1 MDIVT
6 TYTAVPCNRT
16 RVVVALG
23 NFDGV
28 HCGHQHVIERAIAKA
43 QKRGV
48 PAGVLTFN
56 PHPREVLN
64 PAKTPFHLADR
75 ETCLQQFA
83 KLGVDVT
90 FLLPFTKEF
99 CAMPAEEFVREV
111 LIEGLQVSGVVVGY
125 DFLFGHQRQGN
136 TKMLK
141 HLGEQYDFSV
151 EIVDAVYADGEHLYS
166 SSAIR
171 HALREGDVTAAA
183 KGLGR
188 PWEIHGVVIKGDQRG
203 RQLGFP
209 TANISWG
216 NYVMLRYG
224 VYAVRVQLSD
234 REGWHPAV
242 ANFGIRPTVDGGTTP
257 LLEVHLLG
265 MSGIDLYGQRLAI
278 QFHHFIRPEQKF
290 DSLQLL
296 QEQIERDCG
305 VAGASLRACPKT
317 NA

>member
-1 MDIVT
+1 MDIIN
-6 TYTAVPCNRT
+6 TYTDIPLHRT
-16 RVVVALG
+16 RAVIALG

-28 HCGHQHVIERAIAKA
+28 HCGHQHVINRAIEKAK
-43 QKRGV
+43 KRAV

-64 PAKTPFHLADR
+64 PPKTPFHLADR

-99 CAMPAEEFVREV
+99 CALPAEDFVRQV
-111 LIEGLQVSGVVVGY
+111 LVEGLQVSGVVVGY

-141 HLGEQYDFSV
+141 HLGEQHGFAV

-209 TANISWG
+209 TANIAWG
-216 NYVMLRYG
+216 NYVMPRYG
-224 VYAVRVQLSD
+224 VYAVRVQLPE
-234 REGWHPAV
+234 REGWHSAV
-242 ANFGIRPTVDGGTTP
+242 ANFGVRPTIDGGTTP

-265 MSGIDLYGQRLAI
+265 LSGIDLYDQRLAI

-290 DSLQLL
+290 ASLEALR
-296 QEQIERDCG
+296 EQIERDCG
-305 VAGASLRACPKT
+305 VALRNFAFK
-317 NA
+317 N